1 MSHWLLEEQEEMR
14 QQALKQVQ
22 LAQNLHKHADE
33 KLIRRTADVLEMAVL
48 DLVLEDAVH
57 DEQKQRELQLA
68 AADAFCLLCALPRP
82 VDPLAAGKFLLRA
95 GSLAVLGDKGTD
107 AEQWLEKEPWAELP
121 VDSEDWHKR
130 TWATVLDVW
139 LRLIRRDQYADLDIA
154 LERISLLRS
163 AQSDFEKKYLVG
175 QESAHAKAVA
185 LELIGLY
192 HLAKAA
198 EILVRY
204 MSDGGVDGKHQ
215 IHQSLDTHFG
225 QVLAVCGHAR
235 MIDLELLGRLL
246 AASAIQMTEEKGLTH
261 THRSLASQTAEKVPT
276 YMPDQTEFAPGQ
288 MVVLKSNP
296 SLRGAVVKVLSGQ
309 AEDRVEVFMGSSVQT
324 YYASQ
329 LQVADQPDDELQP
342 LSCDLFHAHLTALQ
356 IRHPSLSTL
365 YSLNAARVNFI
376 PYQFRPV
383 LRFIRSDRPR
393 LLIADGVGV
402 GKTIEAGLIL
412 RELQARREI
421 KSVLIICPRPLVTES
436 KWKNEMKRFGE
447 EFTHLDDGKK
457 LRYCIREMDLEGEWP
472 VQHQKAILPY
482 SLFNKELLYGP
493 EGKGRGRQGKGLL
506 DLDPPPRFDLV
517 IVDEA
522 HHIRNPN
529 TDSHEAV
536 QFFSDYAEAAVFL
549 TATPIQLGSDDLFVL
564 LNVLRPDLIQDMES
578 FDHMAAPNP
587 SINKAV
593 DHVRTQAVDWM
604 AQAMEA
610 LDEAAATGW
619 GRAILRHNPEFK
631 RVRGQLAEGYVAAD
645 ERIQLITDMEAL
657 HTFASMI
664 NRTRRRDIGAFTVRK
679 PKTVHVEFTPS
690 QKQLH
695 DELLAVQADI
705 FSRLHG
711 NKNVKFMM
719 TTIRRQAASCLYGL
733 VPFLESILS
742 RRLDELEWEEAD
754 DGEPVPP
761 SDAVSA
767 IRSQIEGVLE
777 KARGLDPRDPKF
789 EALRTVIW
797 EKQDLDNNKV
807 MLFSSF
813 RHTLYY
819 LHEKLKADGVRVAM
833 VHGGTQD
840 EERVEMRRLFEKPR
854 EDSDA
859 LDVLLFSE
867 IGCEGLDY
875 QFCDC
880 IVNYDLP
887 WNPMRVEQRI
897 GRIDRNGQK
906 SESVAI
912 VNLITP
918 GTVDAD
924 IYERCLKRI
933 GVFEQALGSSEEILG
948 EISREIKNIAE
959 NYALSEAERQ
969 AQLQQLADNEI
980 RLIQAQE
987 ELEQKQMELFG
998 IRLPEDQM
1006 KREIRD
1012 ASSFWLTPGSLQRL
1026 VALYLQQRCE
1036 EERDF
1041 ILGEKPLKTLRLSQ
1055 DVRNLLLG
1063 DFQQLPRQS
1072 TYREWET
1079 WLKGDDQHLQITFEQ
1094 DCATQHPEAAF
1105 VMPLHPLVKQAARF
1119 FDSDERAVVN
1129 LKARDYDAPAGRH
1142 QFVVYQWRFYGIRE
1156 DLKLKL
1162 VASSDA
1168 VAPHLGR
1175 LLEKAENAEA
1185 GEQGEWD
1192 GLEAQHHQ
1200 LWSEARAE
1208 HRQWTQE
1215 LAAYRRESLTT
1226 SHRARME
1233 LLQEQLEKANNERIQ
1248 RMRRSQIGR
1257 AEADYNRRVGDLDR
1271 AEEKVDIVA
1280 EPVAYGI
1287 LNIEEIK

>member
-1 MSHWLLEEQEEMR
+1 MSHWLIEEQEETR
-14 QQALKQVQ
+14 QQALKQAQ
-22 LAQNLHKHADE
+22 LARNSYELADE
-33 KLIRRTADVLEMAVL
+33 KLIRHSAEVLEMAVL
-48 DLVLEDAVH
+48 DLVLEDIAD
-57 DEQKQRELQLA
+57 DEKKQREMQLA
-68 AADAFCLLCALPRP
+68 AAAAFCLLRALPRP
-82 VDPLAAGKFLLRA
+82 ADALAAGKFLLRT
-95 GSLAVLGDKGTD
+95 GSLAVLGDKGVD
-107 AEQWLEKEPWAELP
+107 AARWLEKEPWAELP
-121 VDSEDWHKR
+121 VNSENWHER

-139 LRLIRRDQYADLDIA
+139 LRLIRKCYTDLGA
-154 LERISLLRS
+154 VLKRISRLRDD
-163 AQSDFEKKYLVG
+163 QSDFEKNHLAG
-175 QESAHAKAVA
+175 REPAHAKILA

-204 MSDGGVDGKHQ
+204 ATDDVADGKYQ
-215 IHQSLDTHFG
+215 LRQSLDTHFR
-225 QVLAVCGHAR
+225 QVLAVCEHAR

-246 AASAIQMTEEKGLTH
+246 AASAVQMTAERGLTH
-261 THRSLASQTAEKVPT
+261 TRRSLVSQTAEEVPT
-276 YMPDQTEFAPGQ
+276 YMPDQTEFVPGQ

-296 SLRGAVVKVLSGQ
+296 SLQGAVMKVLSGQ
-309 AEDRVEVFMGSSVQT
+309 AENRVEVFTGSSVQT

-329 LQVADQPDDELQP
+329 LQASDQPDDELQP
-342 LSCDLFHAHLTALQ
+342 LSCDLFHAYLTALQ

-421 KSVLIICPRPLVTES
+421 KSVLIICPRPLVIEG

-447 EFTHLDDGKK
+447 QFTHLDGPT
-457 LRYCIREMDLEGEWP
+457 LRYCIKEMDMEGEWP

-482 SLFNKELLYGP
+482 SLFDEVLLYGP
-493 EGKGRGRQGKGLL
+493 EGRGRRSKGKGLL

-529 TDSHEAV
+529 TRSYEAV
-536 QFFSDYAEAAVFL
+536 RFFCDYAEAAVFL

-578 FDHMAAPNP
+578 FEHMAAPNP
-587 SINKAV
+587 FINKAV
-593 DHVRTQAVDWM
+593 DHARTQAADWTT
-604 AQAMEA
+604 QAIEA

-619 GRAILRHNPEFK
+619 GRAILSRNPEFK
-631 RVRGQLAEGYVAAD
+631 RIRGQLAEGCVAAD

-679 PKTVHVEFTPS
+679 PETVHVEFTAS

-695 DELLAVQADI
+695 GELLAVQADI

-711 NKNVKFMM
+711 DVNIKFMM

-733 VPFLESILS
+733 APFLESILN

-754 DGEPVPP
+754 DGESVPP

-789 EALRTVIW
+789 ETLRTVIRD
-797 EKQDLDNNKV
+797 KQARPNNKV

-819 LHEKLKADGVRVAM
+819 LYEKLKADGVRVAM
-833 VHGGTQD
+833 VYGGTPD
-840 EERVEMRRLFEKPR
+840 EERVELRRLFEKPR

-906 SESVAI
+906 SKSVAI

-924 IYERCLKRI
+924 IYQRCLKRI
-933 GVFEQALGSSEEILG
+933 GVFEQALGASEEILG

-980 RLIQAQE
+980 RLIQERE

-1012 ASSFWLTPGSLQRL
+1012 ASSFWLTPDSLQRL

-1055 DVRNLLLG
+1055 DARNRLLQ
-1063 DFQQLPRQS
+1063 DFQKLPRQS

-1094 DCATQHPEAAF
+1094 DCATQHPQAAF

-1119 FDSDERAVVN
+1119 FDSDERTVVH
-1129 LKARDYDAPAGRH
+1129 LKVRDDDVPASRY

-1162 VASSDA
+1162 IASSDA

-1175 LLEKAENAEA
+1175 LLERAEDAEI

-1192 GLEAQHHQ
+1192 ELETQHHR
-1200 LWSEARAE
+1200 LWSEARTE
-1208 HRQWTQE
+1208 HQQRTQE
-1215 LAAYRRESLTT
+1215 LAAYRKESLAT
-1226 SHRARME
+1226 SHQAQMA
-1233 LLQEQLEKANNERIQ
+1233 LLREQLEKASNEKIQ

-1257 AEADYNRRVGDLDR
+1257 AEADYNRRIEELDR

-1287 LNIEEIK
+1287 LDIEAIK

>member
-1 MSHWLLEEQEEMR
+1 MSHWLLEKQEEMR
-14 QQALKQVQ
+14 QQALN
-22 LAQNLHKHADE
+22 LAQRAQNSHKPTDE
-33 KLIRRTADVLEMAVL
+33 KLIRRAADVLEIAVL
-48 DLVLEDAVH
+48 DLVLEDVAN
-57 DEQKQRELQLA
+57 DEKKQELQRA

-82 VDPLAAGKFLLRA
+82 ADPLDAGKFLLRA
-95 GSLAVLGDKGTD
+95 GSLAILGDKGTD
-107 AEQWLEKEPWAELP
+107 AELWLEKEPWAELP

-139 LRLIRRDQYADLDIA
+139 LRLIRKLYTDLGA
-154 LERISLLRS
+154 VLERISRLRND
-163 AQSDFEKKYLVG
+163 QSSFEKKYLVG
-175 QESAHAKAVA
+175 QEMAHPKVVA

-198 EILVRY
+198 EVLVRY
-204 MSDGGVDGKHQ
+204 MTDDVADGKHQ
-215 IHQSLDTHFG
+215 IRQSLDTHFG
-225 QVLAVCGHAR
+225 QVLAVCEHAR

-246 AASAIQMTEEKGLTH
+246 AASAVQMTEEKGLTH

-276 YMPDQTEFAPGQ
+276 YMPDQTEFVPGQ

-309 AEDRVEVFMGSSVQT
+309 AENRVEVFMGSSVQT

-329 LQVADQPDDELQP
+329 LQAEDQPADELQP
-342 LSCDLFHAHLTALQ
+342 LSCDLFHAYLTALL

-421 KSVLIICPRPLVTES
+421 KSVLIICPRPLVTEG
-436 KWKNEMKRFGE
+436 KWKNELKRFGE
-447 EFTHLDDGKK
+447 QFTHLDGPT
-457 LRYCIREMDLEGEWP
+457 LSYCIKEMDLEGEWP
-472 VQHQKAILPY
+472 VQHQKVILPY
-482 SLFNKELLYGP
+482 SLFGEELLYGP
-493 EGKGRGRQGKGLL
+493 EGRGRRRTGKGLL

-529 TDSHEAV
+529 TRSHEAV
-536 QFFSDYAEAAVFL
+536 RFFCDYAEAAVFL
-549 TATPIQLGSDDLFVL
+549 TATPIQLGSEDLFVL

-578 FDHMAAPNP
+578 FEHMAEPNP
-587 SINKAV
+587 FINKAV
-593 DHVRTQAVDWM
+593 DHARTQAPDWTT
-604 AQAMEA
+604 QAMET

-619 GRAILRHNPEFK
+619 GRAILGRNPEFK
-631 RVRGQLAEGYVAAD
+631 RVRGQLAEGCVAAD

-664 NRTRRRDIGAFTVRK
+664 NRTRRRDIGTFTVRK
-679 PKTVHVEFTPS
+679 SEARNVEFTPS

-705 FSRLHG
+705 FTQLHG
-711 NKNVKFMM
+711 DKNVKFMM

-733 VPFLESILS
+733 APFLESILH

-777 KARGLDPRDPKF
+777 KARGLDPRDPKL
-789 EALRTVIW
+789 EALSTVIQ
-797 EKQDLDNNKV
+797 EKQALDNNKV

-813 RHTLYY
+813 RHTLHY
-819 LHEKLKADGVRVAM
+819 LYEKLRADGVRVAM
-833 VHGGTQD
+833 VHGGTPD
-840 EERVEMRRLFEKPR
+840 EERVELRRLFEKPR

-897 GRIDRNGQK
+897 GRIDRNGQQ
-906 SESVAI
+906 SESVLI

-933 GVFEQALGSSEEILG
+933 GVFEQALGASEEILG
-948 EISREIKNIAE
+948 EISKEIKNIAE
-959 NYALSEAERQ
+959 NYTLNEEERQ

-980 RLIQAQE
+980 RLTQEQE

-1012 ASSFWLTPGSLQRL
+1012 ASSFWLAPGSLQRL

-1041 ILGEKPLKTLRLSQ
+1041 ILGEKPLKTLRLAQ
-1055 DVRNLLLG
+1055 DARNRLLH
-1063 DFQQLPRQS
+1063 DFQKLPRQS

-1094 DCATQHPEAAF
+1094 DCATQNPEAAF

-1119 FDSDERAVVN
+1119 FDSDERAIVN
-1129 LKARDYDAPAGRH
+1129 LKVRDDNAPTGRY
-1142 QFVVYQWRFYGIRE
+1142 QFVVYQWQFYGLRE
-1156 DLKLKL
+1156 DLKLRL

-1168 VAPHLGR
+1168 VTPHLGR
-1175 LLEKAENAEA
+1175 LLEKAEDAEV
-1185 GEQGEWD
+1185 GEQGKWD
-1192 GLEAQHHQ
+1192 ELEAQHYR

-1208 HRQWTQE
+1208 HQQRTKE
-1215 LAAYRRESLTT
+1215 LAAYRRESLAT
-1226 SHRARME
+1226 SHRAQMA
-1233 LLQEQLEKANNERIQ
+1233 LLGEQLEKASNEKIQ

-1257 AEADYNRRVGDLDR
+1257 AEADYNRRIEELDK
-1271 AEEKVDIVA
+1271 AGENVDIVA